1 MKRAVSFFRDMK
13 FRYKLL
19 CTYLFV
25 CIIPIILLGSF
36 SVSKTREYF
45 TEQANSR
52 LSVSL
57 KQAETSIDRKFA
69 EQERIALSLSFNSRI
84 LSALNQKYDS
94 FYEMYDKCIVQ
105 LSPILQTALIY
116 NSSLQAV
123 RFYSGANDL
132 RIGSYILP
140 ISEISEA
147 EWLPEVMADGVSH
160 WFVQDGSRLFLAQQ
174 LINIRGESYPNLLY
188 LESDYRQMFE
198 PLFQIDDGDY
208 GLYLLDEQGR
218 VLFDKEP
225 VGFPHLEPDLLTQEG
240 TARVQAEGAAYTV
253 LTAPLSSHRMTLYF
267 YQPAGAA
274 AAYVENML
282 GAVFLIIAL
291 CTVLSVF
298 VSWLLMRFTVQ
309 GIEQLTDNMRAIRNG
324 EMEVWVASKA
334 NDEIGVMI
342 QTFDAMM
349 RHIKHLIQEVKETT
363 AAKREFQLKALYT
376 QVNPHFLY
384 NALSVINWKAL
395 DIGADDISEVT
406 QLLSTFYRTA
416 LNHGKDTITVAGE
429 LENVRAYIRIQQI
442 MHDRKFSAAFDIQK
456 GVENFNIPNF
466 ILQPLVEN
474 AILHGI
480 DNMTGKEGRLT
491 VACFTS
497 HNKLLFRV
505 TDNGCGIPTGRLAT
519 ILTQDSDG
527 FGIKNVNERLQ
538 LFYGKE
544 CGVSVSSSVGQGTR
558 VLISLPMS

>member
-198 PLFQIDDGDY
+198 PLFRSTTG
-208 GLYLLDEQGR
+208 
-218 VLFDKEP
+218 
-225 VGFPHLEPDLLTQEG
+225 
-240 TARVQAEGAAYTV
+240 
-253 LTAPLSSHRMTLYF
+253 
-267 YQPAGAA
+267 
-274 AAYVENML
+274 
-282 GAVFLIIAL
+282 
-291 CTVLSVF
+291 
-298 VSWLLMRFTVQ
+298 
-309 GIEQLTDNMRAIRNG
+309 
-324 EMEVWVASKA
+324 
-334 NDEIGVMI
+334 
-342 QTFDAMM
+342 
-349 RHIKHLIQEVKETT
+349 TT
-363 AAKREFQLKALYT
+363 A
-376 QVNPHFLY
+376 
-384 NALSVINWKAL
+384 
-395 DIGADDISEVT
+395 
-406 QLLSTFYRTA
+406 
-416 LNHGKDTITVAGE
+416 
-429 LENVRAYIRIQQI
+429 
-442 MHDRKFSAAFDIQK
+442 
-456 GVENFNIPNF
+456 
-466 ILQPLVEN
+466 
-474 AILHGI
+474 
-480 DNMTGKEGRLT
+480 
-491 VACFTS
+491 CTS
-497 HNKLLFRV
+497 
-505 TDNGCGIPTGRLAT
+505 
-519 ILTQDSDG
+519 
-527 FGIKNVNERLQ
+527 
-538 LFYGKE
+538 
-544 CGVSVSSSVGQGTR
+544 
-558 VLISLPMS
+558 